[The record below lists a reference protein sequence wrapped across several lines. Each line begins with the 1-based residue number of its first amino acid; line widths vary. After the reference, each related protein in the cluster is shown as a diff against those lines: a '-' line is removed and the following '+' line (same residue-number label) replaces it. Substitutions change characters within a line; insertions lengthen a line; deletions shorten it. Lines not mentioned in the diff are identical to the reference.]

1 MGIEVELSP
10 VVTTKE
16 LTDLPRMVDDAGV
29 GRSGISDVALFRDS
43 SQLRALCATF
53 TKNVFIGSLVTN
65 PYVRH
70 PAVVAAP

>member
-29 GRSGISDVALFRDS
+29 VRTGNSDVALFRS
-43 SQLRALCATF
+43 
-53 TKNVFIGSLVTN
+53 G
-65 PYVRH
+65 
-70 PAVVAAP
+70 AV